1 MNKIVNKVISVSLC
15 AAVIAGTAGA
25 VYALNSDKI
34 INKTDDENSK
44 SDVDKYNIAGLS
56 EADNENSFSDTLG
69 ISKDET
75 VYVLASAD
83 GEVQKIIV
91 SDWIKNSIGSNSIS
105 DKSDLSDITNVKSN
119 ETYSI
124 NGENAKV
131 WDAQGNDIYYQGTI
145 EKELPVGISVS
156 YRLDGKTI
164 SSSELAGKSGH
175 VIIRF
180 NYDNRQYETVD
191 IDGKQEKIYVPFA
204 MLTGML
210 LDNNIFTNVE
220 VSNGKLINDGDRT
233 AIIGFAFPGLQNN
246 LNIGKEAFEIPDYIE
261 ISADVQNFEFGIT
274 VTVAANE
281 LFNNF
286 DSEKL
291 DSAENI
297 PEAFDELNNA
307 MNKLINGSSELYEGL
322 SALLDK
328 SGELVAGI
336 NKLADGAETLKA
348 GAANL
353 DNGAAELQSGI
364 AELQSGLSSLSSN
377 NTTLTTGAKQV
388 FETLLAT
395 ADSQISGAGLSVQKL
410 TIENYTDVLNNVI
423 VSLDESSVYNKALQ
437 SVTEAVNANLNVIEE
452 KVSEAV
458 RTQVESQVTS
468 AVLQQVT
475 SQVTAAVR
483 EQIAE
488 QVIPAVTNGQ
498 LTKDMYESASVD
510 AEIKNAVETAI
521 DSQMENDNTKKLIND
536 KISQQMESDEIKAVI
551 EAKTDEQMQSQSVR
565 DKITENTELQ
575 RQQAISE
582 NMASDSVQQ
591 QLKAA
596 SDGAKSLISLK
607 TSLDSYNNFYLG
619 LLAYTDGVYSAEN
632 GAAQLNKG
640 ADALKDGTSALRDGV
655 NELCGGILQLKNGT
669 PALMNGVTQLK
680 DGAMQLSDGLSQFNE
695 QGIKKLSDAVDGD
708 LADLLNRLKAT
719 VDVSK
724 SYKNFSGLDDGMN
737 GQVKFIYRTDSIK
750 ADNQ

>member
-1 MNKIVNKVISVSLC
+1 MKNIVNKIISASLC
-15 AAVIAGTAGA
+15 AAVIAGTAGTA
-25 VYALNSDKI
+25 YALNS
-34 INKTDDENSK
+34 NKNASYTETENNKSSESENSNTELSVTDSK
-44 SDVDKYNIAGLS
+44 NSSSDMS
-56 EADNENSFSDTLG
+56 E

-83 GEVQKIIV
+83 GNVQKIIV
-91 SDWIKNSIGSNSIS
+91 SNWIKNSIGASSIY
-105 DKSDLSDITNVKSN
+105 DKSELDDITNVKGN

-124 NGENAKV
+124 NSENAKV

-156 YRLDGKTI
+156 YQLDGKTI
-164 SSSELAGKSGH
+164 SAAELAGKSGH
-175 VIIRF
+175 VNIRF
-180 NYDNRQYETVD
+180 DYDNRQFETVD
-191 IDGKQEKIYVPFA
+191 IDGSQEKIYVPFA

-246 LNIGKEAFEIPDYIE
+246 LNIDKEDFEIPDYIE
-261 ISADVQNFEFGIT
+261 ISADVKNFEFGIT
-274 VTVAANE
+274 ITIAANE

-286 DSEKL
+286 DADKL

-297 PEAFDELNNA
+297 LDAFDELNSA
-307 MNKLINGSSELYEGL
+307 MNKLMNGSSELYDGL

-328 SGELVAGI
+328 SGELVEGI
-336 NKLADGAETLKA
+336 NKLADGAETLKT
-348 GAANL
+348 GAENL

-364 AELQSGLSSLSSN
+364 AELHFGLSELSSN
-377 NTTLTTGAKQV
+377 NTALTSGAKQV

-395 ADSQISGAGLSVQKL
+395 AASQISNSGLSIPEL

-423 VSLDESSVYNKALQ
+423 VSLDENSVYNKALQ
-437 SVTEAVNANLNVIEE
+437 SVTDAVNANISTIEE
-452 KVSEAV
+452 KVSDAV

-475 SQVTAAVR
+475 EQVKTAVR
-483 EQIAE
+483 GQIAE

-498 LTKDMYESASVD
+498 LTKDMYESTSVD
-510 AEIKNAVETAI
+510 DEIKSAVEAAI
-521 DSQMENDNTKKLIND
+521 NSQMESNDTNKLIND

-551 EAKTDEQMQSQSVR
+551 TSKIEEQMQSQAVK
-565 DKITENTELQ
+565 DKISENTELQ
-575 RQQAISE
+575 RQQAIYE

-591 QLKAA
+591 QLKSA
-596 SDGAKSLISLK
+596 SEGAQSIISLK

-632 GAAQLNKG
+632 GAAQLNDG
-640 ADALKDGTSALRDGV
+640 ANTLKNGTSALCNGV
-655 NELCGGILQLKNGT
+655 NELYSGILQLKDGT
-669 PALMNGVTQLK
+669 PALLSGITQLK

-695 QGIKKLSDAVDGD
+695 QGIKKISDAVDGNISG
-708 LADLLNRLKAT
+708 LICRLKAT

-724 SYKNFSGLDDGMN
+724 NYKTFSGLDDSMD

-750 ADNQ
+750 ADN